1 MPVTLSRRT
10 AMQLAALGGVVFASR
25 LGIRPGLAAAEE
37 FYFIQLSD
45 IHWGFR
51 DAAVNP
57 DPRATLEKT
66 VAAINAAPHMPDF
79 VVLTGDLTHTTKDT
93 EERRRRMREVR
104 DILGTLKVN
113 RQFYLPGEHDAARDR
128 GAAFREFFG
137 PLHQAFD
144 HKGLHFIALDNAS
157 DPQGLLGDA
166 QLAWLAADLKGRD
179 PAQPI
184 VVLAHRPLFALKP
197 DWDWN
202 TRDGAKAIELL
213 TPFEKVTVFY
223 GHIHQQNRHMTGAI
237 AHVGARSAMYP
248 LPAPGSAPKKAPL
261 PWNASAHDHGI
272 GWREIDAEDG
282 GLQID
287 DRPTV

>member
-1 MPVTLSRRT
+1 MPITLSRRT
-10 AMQLAALGGVVFASR
+10 AMQLAAVGGVVFASR
-25 LGIRPGLAAAEE
+25 LGIRPGLAAMEE

-51 DAAVNP
+51 DATVNP

-79 VVLTGDLTHTTKDT
+79 VVFTGDLTHTTKDT
-93 EERRRRMREVR
+93 QERRRRMREVR

-128 GAAFREFFG
+128 GAAFQEFFG
-137 PLHQAFD
+137 PLHQTFD
-144 HKGLHFIALDNAS
+144 HKGLHFIALDNGS

-179 PAQPI
+179 RSQPL

-202 TRDGAKAIELL
+202 TRDGATAIALL
-213 TPFEKVTVFY
+213 APFEKVTVFY

-261 PWNASAHDHGI
+261 PWNAAARDHGI

-287 DRPTV
+287 DRPTA